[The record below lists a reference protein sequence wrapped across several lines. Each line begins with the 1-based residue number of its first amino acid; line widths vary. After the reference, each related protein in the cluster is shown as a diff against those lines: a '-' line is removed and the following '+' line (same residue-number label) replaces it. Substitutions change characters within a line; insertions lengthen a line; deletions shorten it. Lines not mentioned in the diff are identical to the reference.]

1 MAMTLTGLAVS
12 SRLKKRKELLE
23 ELVSFHSCLKIDF
36 SYSVLPL
43 ERIAEKYAKEDSFR
57 ELSFLGRCFAEIQN
71 GADFPFAWETAVEKE
86 YLLSSSEKAKLSRLG
101 SLLGTSSAEQQ
112 VNMLCMYEEYFKA
125 YYKASAEAFDKFS
138 KPAIFTGVF
147 VGFALFVLF
156 I

>member
-1 MAMTLTGLAVS
+1 MTLTGIAVS

-23 ELVSFHSCLKIDF
+23 AIVSFIGCLKIDF

-43 ERIAEKYAKEDSFR
+43 ERIAEKYAKEENFR
-57 ELSFLGRCFAEIQN
+57 SLSFLSQCFAEIQN
-71 GADFPFAWETAVEKE
+71 GADFPLAWEAAIQNTH
-86 YLLSSSEKAKLSRLG
+86 LLSLSEKAKLSGLG

-125 YYKASAEAFDKFS
+125 YYKTSAETFDKFS
-138 KPAIFTGVF
+138 KPAIFTGIF
-147 VGFALFVLF
+147 MGFALFVLF